1 MDGWAKMSLEK
12 PLSRETDFNWT
23 NKEKSIE
30 VGTTRECLVMGKW
43 RHHAEVSRPEDPE
56 EPARHRQKTSS
67 SCYSIILNIKLNLF
81 PQAPAS
87 HHGSYGTFPFNT
99 TCS

>member
-30 VGTTRECLVMGKW
+30 VGNNEGVFG
-43 RHHAEVSRPEDPE
+43 HGEV
-56 EPARHRQKTSS
+56 
-67 SCYSIILNIKLNLF
+67 
-81 PQAPAS
+81 APPC
-87 HHGSYGTFPFNT
+87 GGF
-99 TCS
+99 